1 MQPVFQDLATAFV
14 LLCLLIAALEIGYR
28 AGVWRSREE
37 DARAAGQI
45 GAVQGALLGLLGLLL
60 AFSFSAAGSRFL
72 ERQDLIT
79 KEANAIGTA
88 FLRADLI
95 PDPHASDLRAALREY
110 TAHRIQVSGALR
122 AGLAQVDSG
131 QIEAFHSRMWRAARD
146 GVNARPETVQV
157 VIPAINDVID
167 LHATRVAAGKKH
179 VPVLVMG
186 LLVASSL
193 LSIGVIGYG
202 CGTGKRRRPALTTP
216 LALLIGA
223 ALWITID
230 LDHPRAGLLQ
240 LSDAP
245 LKSLNLSSPE

>member
-1 MQPVFQDLATAFV
+1 MQSVILDLAIAFA
-14 LLCLLIAALEIGYR
+14 LLGLLIVALEIGYR

-37 DARAAGQI
+37 DLRAAGQI

-60 AFSFSAAGSRFL
+60 AFSFSAAGARFL
-72 ERQDLIT
+72 ERQDLISQ
-79 KEANAIGTA
+79 EANAIGTA

-95 PDPHASDLRAALREY
+95 PDPHATDLRTALREY
-110 TAHRIQVSGALR
+110 TAHRIAVSKDLR
-122 AGLAQVDSG
+122 SGLQQVDHE
-131 QIEAFHSRMWRAARD
+131 QIDAFHGRMWRAARD
-146 GVNARPETVQV
+146 GVLARPEAMPV
-157 VIPAINDVID
+157 VIPSINEVID
-167 LHATRVAAGKKH
+167 FHATRVAAGKKH
-179 VPVLVMG
+179 VPVVVMG
-186 LLVASSL
+186 LLVACSL

-245 LKSLNLSSPE
+245 LKSLDLSPRE